1 MAGKLTRRGFMQV
14 GAGLAAAGVLP
25 TASAQAPAP
34 SAKSAE
40 FDRTFAVMMLP
51 VRQATLNACL
61 KHFPQGPQGIQSEW
75 NAQMANPE
83 LKAQTQ
89 TPEFKQEVASF
100 DPKIAEQMSTPTGRQ
115 EMENACRSGIG
126 QGK

>member
-1 MAGKLTRRGFMQV
+1 MLYRTTSAVTLML
-14 GAGLAAAGVLP
+14 ALAAANS
-25 TASAQAPAP
+25 ASAQTPSPA
-34 SAKSAE
+34 ARSAE

-61 KHFPQGPQGIQSEW
+61 KHFPQSSPGIQAEW

-89 TPEFKQEVASF
+89 TPAFQQEVASF
-100 DPKIAEQMSTPTGRQ
+100 DPKIAEQMSTPTGRK
-115 EMENACRSGIG
+115 EMENACRGGIG